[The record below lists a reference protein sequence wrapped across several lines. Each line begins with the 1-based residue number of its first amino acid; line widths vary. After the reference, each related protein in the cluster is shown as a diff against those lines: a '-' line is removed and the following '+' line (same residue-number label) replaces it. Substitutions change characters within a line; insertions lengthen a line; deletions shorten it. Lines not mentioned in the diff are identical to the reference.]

1 MEKQCGEK
9 AMFGGTEMPP
19 WWCQG
24 GPGGSFPV
32 LGEEELVFLFRA
44 VVMYVGKLCFETEG
58 EKP

>member
-1 MEKQCGEK
+1 
-9 AMFGGTEMPP
+9 MFGGTEMPP

-24 GPGGSFPV
+24 GQGGSFPV